1 MHKKMGSQKLP
12 TPCRLSQLRRR
23 RHTKGLR
30 FSSPRILGNSY
41 FGGEGRLGGE
51 DLEDGEVGE
60 PKGNADAARARRIE
74 ILSCPHAVVFAS
86 FKFLYRKQCVAQC
99 GTLWAFGLA

>member
-1 MHKKMGSQKLP
+1 MQKKMGSQKLP

-86 FKFLYRKQCVAQC
+86 FKFFR
-99 GTLWAFGLA
+99 LASTT